1 MQMTGSRQIGAPQTE
16 VWQKLNDPA
25 VLQRC
30 IPGCESLAKTGDNAF
45 KGTVALKLGPM
56 ALKFAGDVTLQD
68 LNPPSSYKIVGS
80 GKAGPAGFASGSA
93 DVKLVPSEG
102 GTLLSY
108 TVDSTIGGKM
118 AQLGARLIDATA
130 AQLAGQFFD
139 KFVAEFP
146 QPATAQDAANTV
158 RADIAGGQT
167 AIPVWAW
174 VLIILAALLAIYL
187 FYGHIGGVGK

>member
-1 MQMTGSRQIGAPQTE
+1 

-30 IPGCESLAKTGDNAF
+30 IPGCESLEKTGDNAF

-93 DVKLVPSEG
+93 DVKLAPNEG

-146 QPATAQDAANTV
+146 QPATAQAATGSV
-158 RADIAGGQT
+158 RADTVGGQT
-167 AIPVWAW
+167 AIPVWTW
-174 VLIILAALLAIYL
+174 VLIIAAVLLAIYL